1 MVKME
6 EGDLVLID
14 YVGKTQDGEIFDLSN
29 EERAKEEGVYR
40 EEMDYKPVP
49 VLIGSGYVIE
59 GLEEAL
65 KDMEAGDKEENLE
78 ISSEKAYGSRSSDN
92 IETYPEKEFKK
103 QDVNVRVGDTIMVGN
118 RQAKVLSKGSGR
130 VRVDFNH
137 PLSGKDLVYEVEI
150 LERVEDDEDKA
161 RKIFEYRLG
170 HGDIEF
176 DGDTVVI
183 DHDIEGHDHQLPDQV
198 KEEIREE
205 ILENTGY
212 EEVEIKG

>member
-1 MVKME
+1 ME

-29 EERAKEEGVYR
+29 EERAKEEGVHQQ
-40 EEMDYKPVP
+40 EMDYQPVP
-49 VLIGSGYVIE
+49 VLIGHGYVIE

-65 KDMEAGDKEENLE
+65 KNMEVGEKKEDLD
-78 ISSEKAYGSRSSDN
+78 IPSEKAYGSRSSDE

-118 RQAKVLSKGSGR
+118 RQGKILSKGSGR

-137 PLSGKDLVYEVEI
+137 PLSGKDLVYEVEV
-150 LERVEDDEDKA
+150 LEKVEDDEEKA

-176 DGDTVVI
+176 EDDKVII
-183 DHDIEGHDHQLPDQV
+183 DHDIEGHDHQLPENV
-198 KEEIREE
+198 KDEIREE
-205 ILENTGY
+205 ILENT
-212 EEVEIKG
+212 EFEQVEIKG